1 MTINMQLTG
10 LFKKILQNSYH
21 LISILADKGVPIEMI
36 AEAMSE
42 LLTEAGGLNIPELK
56 DILQSGITPEDVAKI
71 IALSKSFTT
80 TNDYQI
86 DIPNG
91 LDSKETVKSVMKKA
105 FSNDL
110 KKFAKSVIAQKAMTV
125 SGANPEIV
133 AKVAFLTKSMAENG
147 MTTNDIANAL
157 TMAMSLS
164 EPGNKG
170 NY

>member
-1 MTINMQLTG
+1 MTFNMQLTG
-10 LFKKILQNSYH
+10 LSIKFSNRLYH

-91 LDSKETVKSVMKKA
+91 LDSKETVKAVMKKA

-170 NY
+170 NN

>member
-1 MTINMQLTG
+1 MV
-10 LFKKILQNSYH
+10 S
-21 LISILADKGVPIEMI
+21 ISIGNP
-36 AEAMSE
+36 
-42 LLTEAGGLNIPELK
+42 P
-56 DILQSGITPEDVAKI
+56 
-71 IALSKSFTT
+71 
-80 TNDYQI
+80 
-86 DIPNG
+86 
-91 LDSKETVKSVMKKA
+91 

-170 NY
+170 NN